1 MKINKWFLLV
11 SMVIGVLFLSAC
23 APAQGFAQKV
33 VELPSPIQL
42 FILTA
47 ATFVVGFI
55 VTKLAELWPVL
66 GKLLGPYVDEVSMA
80 VAGAIVLEIQN
91 LLNAIPPEW
100 EGVANAA
107 LALVVAILGAYGFL
121 LGARKA
127 AYMFAVRKL
136 TEK

>member
-1 MKINKWFLLV
+1 MKMHKLFP
-11 SMVIGVLFLSAC
+11 VLAIVVLSLSLSAC

-33 VELPSPIQL
+33 VELPSPLQL

-55 VTKLAELWPVL
+55 VTKLAELWPLL

-100 EGVANAA
+100 EGVANAG

-121 LGARKA
+121 LGARKTMFVLA
-127 AYMFAVRKL
+127 ARKL

>member
-1 MKINKWFLLV
+1 MKISKLFLLV
-11 SMVIGVLFLSAC
+11 VIVVLSLSAC

-55 VTKLAELWPVL
+55 VTKLAELWPAL

-121 LGARKA
+121 LAARKA
-127 AYMFAVRKL
+127 AYMAAVGKL
-136 TEK
+136 TAK

>member
-1 MKINKWFLLV
+1 MKISKWFLFV
-11 SMVIGVLFLSAC
+11 SMVIGVFLLSAC
-23 APAQGFAQKV
+23 TPAQGFAQKV

>member
-1 MKINKWFLLV
+1 MKISKLFPVLV
-11 SMVIGVLFLSAC
+11 IVVLSLALFAC
-23 APAQGFAQKV
+23 APAQGFAQTV

-121 LGARKA
+121 LGTRKA